1 MGPGE
6 NRFQAALKLQESA
19 YSGIGAIEAELTALV
34 ERMEAE
40 ITDRLMLTEE
50 SARQLRQLR
59 IRAEQFLGTT
69 QDQNAIL

>member
-1 MGPGE
+1 
-6 NRFQAALKLQESA
+6 
-19 YSGIGAIEAELTALV
+19 
-34 ERMEAE
+34 MEAE